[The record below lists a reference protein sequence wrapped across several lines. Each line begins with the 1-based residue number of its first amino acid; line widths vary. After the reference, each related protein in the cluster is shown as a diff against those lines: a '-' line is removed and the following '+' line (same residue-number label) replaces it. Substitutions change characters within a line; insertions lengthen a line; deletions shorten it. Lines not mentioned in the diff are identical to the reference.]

1 MPEFRAPVRDML
13 FAINELA
20 DMQEIAALPDYAEAT
35 PDMVAAMLEAAAQLA
50 NDVIAP
56 TNVIG
61 DTQGAKLVDGQVV
74 VPDEFKAAYQQYVEG
89 GWPGLSFAPEYD
101 GMGQPMLVGMAVE
114 EMLQSANLAWS
125 LCPMLTQGAIH
136 AIESYASKELCKA
149 YLPKMISGEWTGTMN
164 LTEPQAGSDL
174 SVIRTFAEPA
184 GDAYRVTGQ
193 KIFITWGDHDMTDNV
208 IHLVLARIKGAPE
221 GVKGLSLFVVPK
233 FKLDAN
239 GKPGDFNNVET
250 VSIEHKLGI
259 HGSPTCVLG
268 FQGSEGYLVGEEN
281 KGLMS
286 MFAMMNRARLNVGL
300 EGVSISERAYQQA
313 LWHANDR
320 VQGGVPII
328 NHPDVRR
335 MLMQMKSETEAMRAV
350 AYFAASHLDKA
361 EKSADANVKE
371 HSASMVEL
379 LTPIVK
385 GWSTETAQV
394 LTSLGIQIHGGSGY
408 VEETGAAQHYRDA
421 RITTIYE
428 GTTGVQ
434 ALDFVG
440 RKILRDGGAV
450 INAFIDEMS
459 AVTAQLEADPG
470 LATLGQQLTQSLN
483 SLKAS
488 VRWLLENGSRDR
500 DTAGAVSYHLLMQA
514 GIVVGGW
521 QMGRAALVA
530 TSKLAAGGADGEFMQ
545 AKLVTAKFYIEQSL
559 PMAEAHAAT
568 IRAGAATMM
577 ALSPEQFASGQ
588 H

>member
-459 AVTAQLEADPG
+459 AVTEQLEADPG

-521 QMGRAALVA
+521 QMGRASLVA

>member
-286 MFAMMNRARLNVGL
+286 MFAMMNRARLNVGI

>member
-1 MPEFRAPVRDML
+1 MSEFRAPVRDML

-20 DMQEIAALPDYAEAT
+20 DMQEIAALPDYEEAT

-50 NDVIAP
+50 NDVVAP

-61 DTQGAKLVDGQVV
+61 DTQGAKLVNGQVV
-74 VPDEFKAAYQQYVEG
+74 VPDEFKAAYRQYVEG
-89 GWPGLSFAPEYD
+89 GWPGLSFSPEYD

-136 AIESYASKELCKA
+136 ALESYASKELRKA

-174 SVIRTFAEPA
+174 SVIRAFAEPD

-239 GKPGDFNNVET
+239 GKPDAFNNVET
-250 VSIEHKLGI
+250 ISIEHKLGI

-268 FQGSEGYLVGEEN
+268 FHAAEGYLVGEEN

-300 EGVSISERAYQQA
+300 EGVSISERSYQQA
-313 LWHANDR
+313 LWQANDR

-361 EKSADANVKE
+361 EKSADTKVQK
-371 HSASMVEL
+371 HSAAMVEL

-394 LTSLGIQIHGGSGY
+394 LTSLGIQIHGGAGY

-428 GTTGVQ
+428 GTTGIQ

-440 RKILRDGGAV
+440 RKILRDGGVV
-450 INAFIDEMS
+450 INEFIDEMS
-459 AVTAQLEADPG
+459 AVIAALDAHAELVALSAPVK
-470 LATLGQQLTQSLN
+470 QSLV
-483 SLKAS
+483 SLRAS
-488 VRWLLENGSRDR
+488 VSWLLENGSNDS
-500 DTAGAVSYHLLMQA
+500 DTAGGVSYHLLMQA

-521 QMGRAALVA
+521 QMARAALVA
-530 TSKLAAGGADGEFMQ
+530 KTKLAAGGTDGEFMQ
-545 AKLVTAKFYIEQSL
+545 AKLITARFYIEQSL
-559 PMAEAHAAT
+559 PMAEAHAVT
-568 IRAGAATMM
+568 IRAGASAMM